1 MASFMNSVN
10 KGIAAFSMKTSN
22 FTEITKCKTYI
33 STMEAENKK
42 KKSDMGNVMYEM
54 HKVGD
59 KDYAKLENFCV
70 EIDRRYQTIETQKE
84 KIRQMEEEEKQIL
97 GNAPKVE
104 NSDGVVFCG
113 QCGTQNGNTYKFCV
127 KCGSPLA

>member
-33 STMEAENKK
+33 STMEAEIDKL
-42 KKSDMGNVMYEM
+42 KSDMGNVMYEM

-84 KIRQMEEEEKQIL
+84 KIRQMEDEEKQIL
-97 GNAPKVE
+97 GNAPAA
-104 NSDGVVFCG
+104 
-113 QCGTQNGNTYKFCV
+113 QRQPA
-127 KCGSPLA
+127 GSARNAVPRSPRMLRAGPAPAAR

>member
-1 MASFMNSVN
+1 
-10 KGIAAFSMKTSN
+10 
-22 FTEITKCKTYI
+22 
-33 STMEAENKK
+33 MEAEIDKL
-42 KKSDMGNVMYEM
+42 KSDMGNVMYEM

-84 KIRQMEEEEKQIL
+84 KIRQMEDEEKQIL